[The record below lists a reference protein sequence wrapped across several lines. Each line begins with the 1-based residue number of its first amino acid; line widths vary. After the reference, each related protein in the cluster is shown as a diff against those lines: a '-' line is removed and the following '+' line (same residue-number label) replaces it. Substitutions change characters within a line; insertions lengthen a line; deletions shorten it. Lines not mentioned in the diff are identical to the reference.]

1 MWSIA
6 NRFGTT
12 VAELKALNN
21 LNTNALQVGQVLK
34 LPTTNTST
42 GNNNGNTYTVKSGDS
57 LWSIANRFGTTVD
70 TLRTINNLSTNT
82 LQVGQVLKLP
92 TTNTS
97 TGNNNGNTYTVK
109 SGDSLWSIARKYDTT
124 VSELQNLNNLTS
136 TTLQVGQVLQ
146 LPSTTTAGQTYIVK
160 AGDSLWNI
168 ANRFGTT
175 VDVIK
180 EKNNLTNN
188 NLTIGQI
195 LTI

>member
-1 MWSIA
+1 MKYIGRPYSGGEIEGTYTVKSGDSLWSIA

-109 SGDSLWSIARKYDTT
+109 SGDTIFMG
-124 VSELQNLNNLTS
+124 NN
-136 TTLQVGQVLQ
+136 
-146 LPSTTTAGQTYIVK
+146 
-160 AGDSLWNI
+160 
-168 ANRFGTT
+168 
-175 VDVIK
+175 
-180 EKNNLTNN
+180 E
-188 NLTIGQI
+188 
-195 LTI
+195 

>member
-1 MWSIA
+1 M
-6 NRFGTT
+6 
-12 VAELKALNN
+12 
-21 LNTNALQVGQVLK
+21 
-34 LPTTNTST
+34 
-42 GNNNGNTYTVKSGDS
+42 
-57 LWSIANRFGTTVD
+57 WSIANRFGTTVD

-97 TGNNNGNTYTVK
+97 TGNNNGSTYTVK

-146 LPSTTTAGQTYIVK
+146 LPSTTTSGQTYIVK

-175 VDVIK
+175 VDAIK

>member
-1 MWSIA
+1 M
-6 NRFGTT
+6 
-12 VAELKALNN
+12 
-21 LNTNALQVGQVLK
+21 
-34 LPTTNTST
+34 
-42 GNNNGNTYTVKSGDS
+42 
-57 LWSIANRFGTTVD
+57 
-70 TLRTINNLSTNT
+70 
-82 LQVGQVLKLP
+82 LKLP

>member
-1 MWSIA
+1 M
-6 NRFGTT
+6 
-12 VAELKALNN
+12 
-21 LNTNALQVGQVLK
+21 
-34 LPTTNTST
+34 
-42 GNNNGNTYTVKSGDS
+42 
-57 LWSIANRFGTTVD
+57 WSIANRFGTTVD

-146 LPSTTTAGQTYIVK
+146 LPSTTTSGQTYIVK

>member
-1 MWSIA
+1 MKYIGRPYSGGEIEGTYTVKSGDSLWSIA

-12 VAELKALNN
+12 VDTLRTINN
-21 LNTNALQVGQVLK
+21 LSTNTLQVGQVLK

-109 SGDSLWSIARKYDTT
+109 SGDTIFMG
-124 VSELQNLNNLTS
+124 NN
-136 TTLQVGQVLQ
+136 
-146 LPSTTTAGQTYIVK
+146 
-160 AGDSLWNI
+160 
-168 ANRFGTT
+168 
-175 VDVIK
+175 
-180 EKNNLTNN
+180 E
-188 NLTIGQI
+188 
-195 LTI
+195 

>member
-146 LPSTTTAGQTYIVK
+146 LPSTTTSGQTYIVK

-175 VDVIK
+175 VDAIK

>member
-1 MWSIA
+1 M
-6 NRFGTT
+6 
-12 VAELKALNN
+12 
-21 LNTNALQVGQVLK
+21 LK

-42 GNNNGNTYTVKSGDS
+42 GNNNGS
-57 LWSIANRFGTTVD
+57 
-70 TLRTINNLSTNT
+70 
-82 LQVGQVLKLP
+82 
-92 TTNTS
+92 
-97 TGNNNGNTYTVK
+97 TYTVK

-146 LPSTTTAGQTYIVK
+146 LPSTTTSGQTYIVK

>member
-1 MWSIA
+1 M
-6 NRFGTT
+6 
-12 VAELKALNN
+12 
-21 LNTNALQVGQVLK
+21 
-34 LPTTNTST
+34 
-42 GNNNGNTYTVKSGDS
+42 
-57 LWSIANRFGTTVD
+57 WSIANRFGTTVD

-97 TGNNNGNTYTVK
+97 TGNNNGSTYTVK

-175 VDVIK
+175 VDAIK